1 MISEMNITQN
11 QRAILDNLHCV
22 RISSRPN
29 AIRLVEAFKN
39 PQNEVLVDYIKGDA
53 FEEDASGK
61 AACYIILDRDED
73 ILCYFALKSGLLYD
87 EFQEWREYEKYK
99 KIKNIL
105 KDRIAKTNSEEAK
118 ILLTE
123 NEKKLQKAQDNL
135 RRIIGNIEA
144 FPLHKQVDRSY
155 AAIELSHFCVNE
167 NYRMKWEEFGFGDK
181 NRLGSTLFWNFIIE
195 KAIQVS
201 ELVGCEYLYLFAA
214 DSTPD
219 HFLVNYYKGSMRFK
233 EDLKVLSL
241 QPKFDFRC
249 TFLCNT
255 IEAFKSGR
263 ENFFSHFN
271 DTDFAE

>member
-1 MISEMNITQN
+1 MEINQN
-11 QRAILDNLHCV
+11 QKAILDTLNCIRVSDH
-22 RISSRPN
+22 PN
-29 AIRLVEAFKN
+29 AIRLVESFRN
-39 PQNEVLVDYIKGDA
+39 PKNEVLVDYIQGDA
-53 FEEDASGK
+53 FEEDSSGK
-61 AACYIILDRDED
+61 SACYIVLDCNDE

-99 KIKNIL
+99 KINIIL
-105 KDRIAKTNSEEAK
+105 KDRIARTNSEEAK

-123 NEKKLQKAQDNL
+123 NERKLKEAKDNL
-135 RRIIGNIEA
+135 KKIVGIIEA
-144 FPLHKQVDRSY
+144 FPLHKQVERSY

-167 NYRMKWEEFGFGDK
+167 AYRQKWDKYNFGER
-181 NRLGSTLFWNFIIE
+181 NRIGITLFWKFIVD

-201 ELVGCEYLYLFAA
+201 QLIGCEYLYLFAA

-219 HFLVNYYKGSMRFK
+219 HFLVNHYKGFMGFR

-255 IEAFKSGR
+255 IDAFRQGKD
-263 ENFFSHFN
+263 NFFSHFN
-271 DTDFAE
+271 DSNLVE

>member
-39 PQNEVLVDYIKGDA
+39 SQNEVLVDYIKGDA

-61 AACYIILDRDED
+61 AACYIIIDSDED

-87 EFQEWREYEKYK
+87 EFHEWREYEKYK
-99 KIKNIL
+99 KINNIL

-219 HFLVNYYKGSMRFK
+219 HFLVNYYKGSMKFK

-255 IEAFKSGR
+255 IVDFKSGR

-271 DTDFAE
+271 DPDFAE

>member
-1 MISEMNITQN
+1 M
-11 QRAILDNLHCV
+11 
-22 RISSRPN
+22 
-29 AIRLVEAFKN
+29 
-39 PQNEVLVDYIKGDA
+39 
-53 FEEDASGK
+53 
-61 AACYIILDRDED
+61 
-73 ILCYFALKSGLLYD
+73 
-87 EFQEWREYEKYK
+87 
-99 KIKNIL
+99 
-105 KDRIAKTNSEEAK
+105 
-118 ILLTE
+118 
-123 NEKKLQKAQDNL
+123 
-135 RRIIGNIEA
+135 
-144 FPLHKQVDRSY
+144 HKQVDRSY

-271 DTDFAE
+271 DVDLA